1 MAPKHTDEGN
11 ALEEYI
17 NVLIDA
23 KLKDHETSIK
33 KEDAKEIVSHIMP
46 ELEKVV
52 AKIVLKHL
60 KAIATYTQKHLKE
73 D

>member
-1 MAPKHTDEGN
+1 MEKNPLD
-11 ALEEYI
+11 EYI
-17 NVLIDA
+17 NKLIDE
-23 KLKDHETSIK
+23 KLKDHDSTIK
-33 KEDAKEIVSHIMP
+33 EEDAKEIVKCLMP
-46 ELEKVV
+46 EIEKVV

>member
-1 MAPKHTDEGN
+1 
-11 ALEEYI
+11 
-17 NVLIDA
+17 
-23 KLKDHETSIK
+23 
-33 KEDAKEIVSHIMP
+33 MP
-46 ELEKVV
+46 EIEKVV